1 MTGRAQSN
9 NWDRS
14 PPSRGIWGEY
24 YHSSSHTVA
33 QDPPTNTDT
42 PTWSRAPSFQ
52 QERDLAPGGVGRK
65 NSQGE
70 EINPAYNPIRSG
82 SFSGG
87 ISLIR
92 SGNDLRRDSSMVGP
106 HPDQFAS
113 KHFSFND
120 VEMQRPHLQASE
132 IFNQPQ
138 AHAPIPPSGS
148 SFLSRFSNI
157 GDATRDAELNL
168 GSRKASPEDAS
179 GFGLV
184 SRRTSTSS
192 ASPIWNN
199 TGSPPAQQAK
209 LHIDEVTDQMQSF
222 TPFVPYERYYDYGA
236 DMSGGAGGP
245 GPAGVMPVGAPGGL
259 PAGVAAAATSAAAPL
274 GPASMSMGGMG
285 GNIMGGLTQS
295 PQAPTASVAN
305 GHDFYGFR
313 GRPSPRKYGV
323 KEFFPNGM
331 DDEVEAS
338 KKKGSPEQVVAKPV
352 TARTPNNKAN
362 HAVVAAAAA
371 AAAGGEADVASVT
384 PTAVP
389 TTPTPP
395 RVESRDTN
403 SAATSAPPSS
413 SSRRKRD
420 GYRSPL
426 LEDFRNNKSKKF
438 ELKDLQ
444 GHIVEFSG
452 DQHGSRFIQQQLESA
467 SGEEKSAI
475 FEEIRP
481 SSLQLMTDVFGNYVV
496 QKFFVHGSNS
506 QKAVLTK
513 QMEGHVLSL
522 SLQMYGCRVVQK
534 AIEYVDTAK
543 QAHLINELDKHVLR
557 CVKDQNGNHVIQ
569 KAIEKIPPQHIQFII
584 NAFNE
589 QVYQLATHPYGCR
602 VIQRMLEHCEE
613 AQAAILAELHNYAFH
628 LIQDQYGNYVIQH
641 VLEQGAPDDKEAM
654 MLVIKQHVLIFSRHK
669 FASNVVEKCVIYGNR
684 RQRRALIEEIAT
696 EREDG
701 TLPITVMMKDQF
713 ANYVIQKLLDV
724 SEGED
729 FDLLVSIIKPHLA
742 SLKKYSYGKHLASI
756 ERLVL
761 LSEGGE

>member
-24 YHSSSHTVA
+24 NKSHIVPYG
-33 QDPPTNTDT
+33 PPTNTDT

-92 SGNDLRRDSSMVGP
+92 SGNDIRRDSSMLP
-106 HPDQFAS
+106 HPDHQFAS

-120 VEMQRPHLQASE
+120 VEMQRPHLQAPE
-132 IFNQPQ
+132 IFNPSQ
-138 AHAPIPPSGS
+138 AHAPIPASGS

-199 TGSPPAQQAK
+199 TGSPPAQQTK
-209 LHIDEVTDQMQSF
+209 LHIDEVTDQMQTF

-236 DMSGGAGGP
+236 DIGAAGTGVGAGLP
-245 GPAGVMPVGAPGGL
+245 NVAGVAPSGL
-259 PAGVAAAATSAAAPL
+259 PASGAPI
-274 GPASMSMGGMG
+274 GPASMTMGGMPSMGGMPG
-285 GNIMGGLTQS
+285 MAGLTQS
-295 PQAPTASVAN
+295 PQAPTAAVSN

-323 KEFFPNGM
+323 KEFFPNGL
-331 DDEVEAS
+331 DDEVEVS
-338 KKKGSPEQVVAKPV
+338 KKKGSPEQIVAKPV
-352 TARTPNNKAN
+352 TTRTPTNKAS
-362 HAVVAAAAA
+362 VVAAP
-371 AAAGGEADVASVT
+371 EADIASVPAT
-384 PTAVP
+384 TAVP

-403 SAATSAPPSS
+403 SAASAPPSS

-426 LEDFRNNKSKKF
+426 LEEFRNNKSKKF

-496 QKFFVHGSNS
+496 QKFFVHGSNA

-613 AQAAILAELHNYAFH
+613 AQAAILAELHNYAYH

>member
-1 MTGRAQSN
+1 MSIRELQPTGRRADTPPRHCRCQIAE
-9 NWDRS
+9 S
-14 PPSRGIWGEY
+14 P
-24 YHSSSHTVA
+24 
-33 QDPPTNTDT
+33 QTNTDT
-42 PTWSRAPSFQ
+42 PSWSRTPSFQ

-92 SGNDLRRDSSMVGP
+92 SGNDLRRDSVLP

-138 AHAPIPPSGS
+138 TQAAPVASGS
-148 SFLSRFSNI
+148 SFLSRFSTI
-157 GDATRDAELNL
+157 GDATREAELNL
-168 GSRKASPEDAS
+168 GSRKASPEDVS

-199 TGSPPAQQAK
+199 TGSPPAQNAK
-209 LHIDEVTDQMQSF
+209 LQIDEVTDQMQSF

-236 DMSGGAGGP
+236 DMNQSVGGGAGASG
-245 GPAGVMPVGAPGGL
+245 
-259 PAGVAAAATSAAAPL
+259 GVAGMPGIAGLSGAPL
-274 GPASMSMGGMG
+274 GPASMSLNPGMSPG
-285 GNIMGGLTQS
+285 MSPAMSAGLPLSQAQS
-295 PQAPTASVAN
+295 PQAVAAAPN

-331 DDEVEAS
+331 DDEES
-338 KKKGSPEQVVAKPV
+338 SKKGSPEQVTAKPV
-352 TARTPNNKAN
+352 STPRNYNSNNHNSSNNNSTPAIKPDQPP
-362 HAVVAAAAA
+362 VP
-371 AAAGGEADVASVT
+371 ASE
-384 PTAVP
+384 PPA
-389 TTPTPP
+389 TPTPP
-395 RVESRDTN
+395 RNDSSRD
-403 SAATSAPPSS
+403 AAAPVPPSSSS

-438 ELKDLQ
+438 ELKDLY

-467 SGEEKSAI
+467 SADEKTAI

-496 QKFFVHGSNS
+496 QKFFVHGSNL
-506 QKAVLTK
+506 QKSVLAK
-513 QMEGHVLSL
+513 QMEGHILSL

-569 KAIEKIPPQHIQFII
+569 KAIEKIPPVHIQFII

-613 AQAAILAELHNYAFH
+613 AQAAVLAELHKYAYH

-641 VLEQGAPDDKEAM
+641 VLEQGAPNDKEAM
-654 MLVIKQHVLIFSRHK
+654 VQVITQNVLTFSRHK

-684 RQRRALIEEIAT
+684 RQRRGLIEEIAT

>member
-1 MTGRAQSN
+1 MASTTYTDTNSPYPNMTGRAQSN

-14 PPSRGIWGEY
+14 PPSRGIW
-24 YHSSSHTVA
+24 
-33 QDPPTNTDT
+33 DT

-92 SGNDLRRDSSMVGP
+92 SGNDLRRDSSMLP

-120 VEMQRPHLQASE
+120 VERPHLQASE

-138 AHAPIPPSGS
+138 APVSAGGS

-236 DMSGGAGGP
+236 DMG
-245 GPAGVMPVGAPGGL
+245 GGL
-259 PAGVAAAATSAAAPL
+259 PSGAAPGMPAAGAPL
-274 GPASMSMGGMG
+274 GPASMAMGGMG
-285 GNIMGGLTQS
+285 SIGSMGGLTQS
-295 PQAPTASVAN
+295 PQAAAASVAN

-352 TARTPNNKAN
+352 AARTPNNKA
-362 HAVVAAAAA
+362 AVAA
-371 AAAGGEADVASVT
+371 EADVAAAPAV
-384 PTAVP
+384 VP

-395 RVESRDTN
+395 RVEPRDTN
-403 SAATSAPPSS
+403 SATTSAPPS

-426 LEDFRNNKSKKF
+426 LEEFRNNKSKKF

-496 QKFFVHGSNS
+496 QKFFVHGSNA

-613 AQAAILAELHNYAFH
+613 AQAAILAELHNYAYH

>member
-14 PPSRGIWGEY
+14 PPSRGIW
-24 YHSSSHTVA
+24 
-33 QDPPTNTDT
+33 DT

-92 SGNDLRRDSSMVGP
+92 SGNELRRDSAMLP
-106 HPDQFAS
+106 HPDHQFAS

-132 IFNQPQ
+132 IFNSPQ
-138 AHAPIPPSGS
+138 THHPIPAGGS

-199 TGSPPAQQAK
+199 TGSPPGQQAK
-209 LHIDEVTDQMQSF
+209 LHIDEVTDQMQGF

-236 DMSGGAGGP
+236 DMSGGAGAGL
-245 GPAGVMPVGAPGGL
+245 AGVAPGGL
-259 PAGVAAAATSAAAPL
+259 PSSGAPL
-274 GPASMSMGGMG
+274 GPASMAMGGMSGMG
-285 GNIMGGLTQS
+285 GNIGPMGGLTQS
-295 PQAPTASVAN
+295 PQAPSAAIAN

-331 DDEVEAS
+331 DDEVDVS
-338 KKKGSPEQVVAKPV
+338 KKKGSPEQLVAKPV
-352 TARTPNNKAN
+352 SVRSPNNKAG
-362 HAVVAAAAA
+362 VAAAVA
-371 AAAGGEADVASVT
+371 EADISASAA
-384 PTAVP
+384 AVP
-389 TTPTPP
+389 TATPVPSTPTPP

-403 SAATSAPPSS
+403 SAASGAPSS

-426 LEDFRNNKSKKF
+426 LEEFRNNKSKKF

-496 QKFFVHGSNS
+496 QKFFVHGSNA